1 MVHEFQLSVGGQ
13 VYLGETWVLATG
25 LQRYGGDKVIIRN
38 SLARLIRL
46 NVDNMCD
53 KGSG

>member
-25 LQRYGGDKVIIRN
+25 LQRYGEDKVIRN

-53 KGSG
+53 K